1 MVGTLLWVVVSLLF
15 KVYIANFTD
24 YNATYGAV
32 GGVIVLLLWFYV
44 SSLAILVGAELNAEI
59 EHASPYGKAPGQ
71 KSAQGKLLLGRRA
84 ERAFRDRQ
92 TDPPAT
98 PKPVP
103 PTIPDRKPRA
113 LPLGALFVGGIL
125 LSRLRHR
132 MTRAARNAP
141 VGAGG
146 HRLERPMTQQAQ
158 SPALRELFGAV
169 SEDLRALVSQTIAL
183 ARLEF
188 AAATSALVTSVVGV
202 ALSLVIVL
210 GGIGVLMSAL
220 VLIAIALGFPAW
232 AAATGVGLVLAI
244 GGALSA
250 RRFLGKARSVSVTL
264 SETRES
270 IKETIEWLKTQAN
283 S

>member
-1 MVGTLLWVVVSLLF
+1 
-15 KVYIANFTD
+15 
-24 YNATYGAV
+24 
-32 GGVIVLLLWFYV
+32 
-44 SSLAILVGAELNAEI
+44 
-59 EHASPYGKAPGQ
+59 
-71 KSAQGKLLLGRRA
+71 
-84 ERAFRDRQ
+84 
-92 TDPPAT
+92 
-98 PKPVP
+98 
-103 PTIPDRKPRA
+103 
-113 LPLGALFVGGIL
+113 
-125 LSRLRHR
+125 
-132 MTRAARNAP
+132 
-141 VGAGG
+141 
-146 HRLERPMTQQAQ
+146 MTQQAQ

-220 VLIAIALGFPAW
+220 VLIAIALGLPAW